1 MAHEHFY
8 VKRSERE
15 SLVQPELIYT
25 GLLEDAPNWF
35 NIQHSHDFCEIL
47 YVAGGAGE
55 AILEGKKF
63 RLAPGDLVV
72 VNPGTLHEERSDA
85 KAPLRLIF
93 LAIRDFA
100 VPGLPAGC
108 LSQEKYRVLSCGE
121 YRYKMDIYLRELL
134 QETSSQIEFYQE
146 ISQGLVSAL
155 LVLVMRLI
163 RINPEDEAALS
174 QECQKIKEYLDQNFT
189 SPITLDS
196 LSETVYI
203 SKHYLSH
210 LFKEQTGV
218 SPIKYL
224 TSKRMEKACELL
236 SETELPVS
244 EVSKAVG
251 YENPLYFSQVFKR
264 IYGISPVKITAW
276 DVHNHEIL

>member
-8 VKRSERE
+8 VKRPERE
-15 SLVQPELIYT
+15 SLAQPELIYT

-121 YRYKMDIYLRELL
+121 YQYKMDIYLRELL

-174 QECQKIKEYLDQNFT
+174 QECQKIKDYLDQNFT
-189 SPITLDS
+189 SLITLDS

-210 LFKEQTGV
+210 LFKEQTGI

-264 IYGISPVKITAW
+264 VYGISPVKYRMGRA
-276 DVHNHEIL
+276 

>member
-264 IYGISPVKITAW
+264 IYGISPVKYRVGRA
-276 DVHNHEIL
+276 

>member
-146 ISQGLVSAL
+146 ISRGLVSAL

-264 IYGISPVKITAW
+264 IYGISPVKYRMGRA
-276 DVHNHEIL
+276 

>member
-189 SPITLDS
+189 TPITLDS

-264 IYGISPVKITAW
+264 IYGISPVKYRMGRA
-276 DVHNHEIL
+276 

>member
-121 YRYKMDIYLRELL
+121 YRYKMDIYLRELV

-203 SKHYLSH
+203 IKHYLSH

-264 IYGISPVKITAW
+264 IYGISPVKYRMGRA
-276 DVHNHEIL
+276 

>member
-236 SETELPVS
+236 SETELRVS

-264 IYGISPVKITAW
+264 IYGISPVKYRMGRA
-276 DVHNHEIL
+276 

>member
-25 GLLEDAPNWF
+25 GLLEDAPIWF
-35 NIQHSHDFCEIL
+35 NIKHSHDFCAIL

-264 IYGISPVKITAW
+264 IYGISPVKYRMGRA
-276 DVHNHEIL
+276 

>member
-108 LSQEKYRVLSCGE
+108 LSQEKYRVLSCGD

-264 IYGISPVKITAW
+264 IYGISPVKYRMGRA
-276 DVHNHEIL
+276 

>member
-155 LVLVMRLI
+155 LVLVMRPI

-264 IYGISPVKITAW
+264 IYGISPVKYRMGRA
-276 DVHNHEIL
+276 

>member
-47 YVAGGAGE
+47 YVSGGEGE

-264 IYGISPVKITAW
+264 IYGISPVKYRMGRA
-276 DVHNHEIL
+276 

>member
-47 YVAGGAGE
+47 YVAGGEGE

-163 RINPEDEAALS
+163 RINTEDEAALS

-264 IYGISPVKITAW
+264 IYGISPVKYRMGRA
-276 DVHNHEIL
+276 

>member
-47 YVAGGAGE
+47 YVAGGEGE

-264 IYGISPVKITAW
+264 IYGISPVKYRMGRA
-276 DVHNHEIL
+276 

>member
-35 NIQHSHDFCEIL
+35 NIQHSHYFCEIL

-264 IYGISPVKITAW
+264 IYGISPVKYRMGRA
-276 DVHNHEIL
+276 

>member
-8 VKRSERE
+8 MKRSEKE
-15 SLVQPELIYT
+15 NLIQPELIYT
-25 GLLEDAPNWF
+25 GLLEDAPNWY

-47 YVAGGAGE
+47 YVADGAGE
-55 AILEGKKF
+55 AVLEGKKF

-72 VNPGTLHEERSDA
+72 INPGTLHEERSDE
-85 KAPLRLIF
+85 KSPLRLIF
-93 LAIRDFA
+93 LAIHNFTL
-100 VPGLPAGC
+100 PGLPPSC
-108 LSQEKYRVLSCGE
+108 LCSEKYRVLSCGE

-163 RINPEDEAALS
+163 RINPGDEAALS
-174 QECQKIKEYLDQNFT
+174 LECLKIKEYLDQNFT

-236 SETELPVS
+236 TETEQPVS
-244 EVSKAVG
+244 EISKAVG

-264 IYGISPVKITAW
+264 VYGISPVKYRLA
-276 DVHNHEIL
+276 HG

>member
-108 LSQEKYRVLSCGE
+108 LCQEKYRVLSCGE

-264 IYGISPVKITAW
+264 IYGISPVKYRMGRA
-276 DVHNHEIL
+276 

>member
-35 NIQHSHDFCEIL
+35 NIQHSHDFCELL

-264 IYGISPVKITAW
+264 IYGISPVKYRMGRA
-276 DVHNHEIL
+276 

>member
-134 QETSSQIEFYQE
+134 QETSSRIEFYQE

-196 LSETVYI
+196 LAETVYI

-264 IYGISPVKITAW
+264 IYGISPVKYRMGRA
-276 DVHNHEIL
+276 

>member
-85 KAPLRLIF
+85 TAPLRLIF

-100 VPGLPAGC
+100 VPGLPAGG
-108 LSQEKYRVLSCGE
+108 LPQEKYRVLSCGE

-264 IYGISPVKITAW
+264 IYGISPVKYRMGRA
-276 DVHNHEIL
+276 

>member
-35 NIQHSHDFCEIL
+35 NIQHSHDFWEIL

-108 LSQEKYRVLSCGE
+108 LSQEKYRVLSCGD

-264 IYGISPVKITAW
+264 IYGISPVKYRMGRA
-276 DVHNHEIL
+276 

>member
-210 LFKEQTGV
+210 LFKEQTGIY
-218 SPIKYL
+218 PIKYL
-224 TSKRMEKACELL
+224 TLKRIEKACELL
-236 SETELPVS
+236 
-244 EVSKAVG
+244 
-251 YENPLYFSQVFKR
+251 Y
-264 IYGISPVKITAW
+264 
-276 DVHNHEIL
+276 

>member
-8 VKRSERE
+8 VKRPERE

-121 YRYKMDIYLRELL
+121 YQYKMDIYLRELL

-189 SPITLDS
+189 SLITLDS

-210 LFKEQTGV
+210 LFKEQTGI

-264 IYGISPVKITAW
+264 VYGISPVKYRMGR
-276 DVHNHEIL
+276 V

>member
-121 YRYKMDIYLRELL
+121 YRYKMDIYLQELL

-264 IYGISPVKITAW
+264 IYGISPVKYRMGRA
-276 DVHNHEIL
+276 

>member
-72 VNPGTLHEERSDA
+72 VNPGTLHEERSDT

-264 IYGISPVKITAW
+264 IYGISPVKYRMGRA
-276 DVHNHEIL
+276 

>member
-47 YVAGGAGE
+47 YVTGGAGE

-210 LFKEQTGV
+210 LFKEQTGI

-224 TSKRMEKACELL
+224 TLKRMEKACELL

-264 IYGISPVKITAW
+264 IYGISPVKYRMGRA
-276 DVHNHEIL
+276 

>member
-8 VKRSERE
+8 VKRPERE

-108 LSQEKYRVLSCGE
+108 LSQEKYRVLTCGE
-121 YRYKMDIYLRELL
+121 YQYKMDIYLRELL

-174 QECQKIKEYLDQNFT
+174 QECQKIKDYLDQNFT
-189 SPITLDS
+189 SLITLDS

-210 LFKEQTGV
+210 LFKEQTGI

-264 IYGISPVKITAW
+264 VYGISPVKYRMGRA
-276 DVHNHEIL
+276 

>member
-8 VKRSERE
+8 VKRPERE

-121 YRYKMDIYLRELL
+121 YQYKMDIYLRELL

-189 SPITLDS
+189 SLITLDS

-210 LFKEQTGV
+210 LFKEQTGI

-264 IYGISPVKITAW
+264 VYGIAPVKYRMGRA
-276 DVHNHEIL
+276 

>member
-8 VKRSERE
+8 VKRPERE

-25 GLLEDAPNWF
+25 GLLEDVPNWF

-121 YRYKMDIYLRELL
+121 YQYKMDIYLRELL

-189 SPITLDS
+189 SLITLDS

-210 LFKEQTGV
+210 LFKEQTGI

-264 IYGISPVKITAW
+264 VYGISPVKYRMGRA
-276 DVHNHEIL
+276 

>member
-210 LFKEQTGV
+210 LFKEQTGI

-264 IYGISPVKITAW
+264 IYGISPVKYRMGRA
-276 DVHNHEIL
+276 

>member
-174 QECQKIKEYLDQNFT
+174 QECQKIKEYLDQNST

-264 IYGISPVKITAW
+264 IYGISPVKYRMGRA
-276 DVHNHEIL
+276 

>member
-121 YRYKMDIYLRELL
+121 YRYKIDIYLRELL

-264 IYGISPVKITAW
+264 IYGISPVKYRMGRA
-276 DVHNHEIL
+276 

>member
-85 KAPLRLIF
+85 KAPLCLIF

-264 IYGISPVKITAW
+264 IYGISPVKYRMGRA
-276 DVHNHEIL
+276 

>member
-8 VKRSERE
+8 VKRPERE

-264 IYGISPVKITAW
+264 VYGISPVKYRMGRA
-276 DVHNHEIL
+276 

>member
-134 QETSSQIEFYQE
+134 QETTSQIEFYQE

-264 IYGISPVKITAW
+264 IYGISPVKYRMGRA
-276 DVHNHEIL
+276 

>member
-55 AILEGKKF
+55 ASLEGKKF

-264 IYGISPVKITAW
+264 IYGISPVKYRMGRA
-276 DVHNHEIL
+276 

>member
-8 VKRSERE
+8 VKRPERE

-72 VNPGTLHEERSDA
+72 VNPGTLHEERSDV

-121 YRYKMDIYLRELL
+121 YQYKMDIYLRELL

-264 IYGISPVKITAW
+264 VYGISPVKYRMGRA
-276 DVHNHEIL
+276 

>member
-8 VKRSERE
+8 VKRPERE

-121 YRYKMDIYLRELL
+121 YQYKMDIYLRELL

-264 IYGISPVKITAW
+264 VYGISPVKYRMGRA
-276 DVHNHEIL
+276 

>member
-8 VKRSERE
+8 VKRPERE

-121 YRYKMDIYLRELL
+121 YQYKMDIYLRELL

-189 SPITLDS
+189 SLITLDS

-264 IYGISPVKITAW
+264 VYGISPVKYRMGRA
-276 DVHNHEIL
+276 

>member
-163 RINPEDEAALS
+163 RINPGDEAALS
-174 QECQKIKEYLDQNFT
+174 PECLKIKEYLDQNFT

-236 SETELPVS
+236 AETEQPVS
-244 EVSKAVG
+244 EISKAVG

-264 IYGISPVKITAW
+264 VYGISPVKYRLG
-276 DVHNHEIL
+276 HG

>member
-163 RINPEDEAALS
+163 RINPEDEATLS

-264 IYGISPVKITAW
+264 IYGISPVKYRMGRA
-276 DVHNHEIL
+276 

>member
-8 VKRSERE
+8 VKRPERE

-264 IYGISPVKITAW
+264 IYGISPVKYRMGRA
-276 DVHNHEIL
+276 